1 MGGLQPAD
9 PGNAIGGGVK
19 RAWSYL
25 KLLRTEST
33 GIPTLFWNN
42 QVCDSNRAIKLMPC
56 VNSMSLH
63 ARTYVLFRHCLG
75 PLLYPDIL
83 ELHETVS
90 ELVKMKLL
98 QKIDTCKATGPD
110 LYPG

>member
-25 KLLRTEST
+25 KLLRAEST

-42 QVCDSNRAIKLMPC
+42 QVCASDRAKADALRQQYESVFTCENLCATP
-56 VNSMSLH
+56 
-63 ARTYVLFRHCLG
+63 TLG
-75 PLLYPDIL
+75 PQN
-83 ELHETVS
+83 TS
-90 ELVKMKLL
+90 
-98 QKIDTCKATGPD
+98 
-110 LYPG
+110 

>member
-25 KLLRTEST
+25 KLLHAEST

-42 QVCDSNRAIKLMPC
+42 QVCASYRAKADALGQQYESVFTRENLCAMP
-56 VNSMSLH
+56 
-63 ARTYVLFRHCLG
+63 TLG
-75 PLLYPDIL
+75 PQNA
-83 ELHETVS
+83 S
-90 ELVKMKLL
+90 
-98 QKIDTCKATGPD
+98 
-110 LYPG
+110 

>member
-25 KLLRTEST
+25 KLLRAESS

-42 QVCDSNRAIKLMPC
+42 QVCASDRA
-56 VNSMSLH
+56 
-63 ARTYVLFRHCLG
+63 
-75 PLLYPDIL
+75 
-83 ELHETVS
+83 
-90 ELVKMKLL
+90 
-98 QKIDTCKATGPD
+98 KADALRQQYESVFT
-110 LYPG
+110 